1 MTTSADDALFLPSRA
16 DAQPDEIDAATTPAN
31 PERREQIGTDWLQQI
46 KPIFIN
52 LVFPL
57 LLAQLAYSGIPD
69 ADPRWFVVTA
79 LLPALWV
86 AAPNRWWGGITFA
99 SYMLIVG
106 RGIPDSTAAFYA
118 DPAAYWTGVWMLAA
132 IVGVQFAIGAG
143 CWSKLHW
150 RRIALVPAL
159 LLLWVINPIGF
170 GNPLQSAGWLF
181 PGGGGWGLIATVLL
195 MLMISVRWYAALII
209 PLLVL
214 LYPHPEAPAAT
225 RPTKWH
231 THNTEYRF
239 GVGMETNVDRFA
251 EYQRHRANLALV
263 RQAGHGIHLFPETVG
278 GVWNNAA
285 RDLWMSELHPGQT
298 VLLGTYIPTP
308 NGLINTVMQITSG
321 YAMPQYQQRLPV
333 PVVMWRPWEADST
346 RFLASSF
353 AGNPLIDGKPTAFLL
368 CYETLVAAPVLQS
381 LLRPAT
387 DQPQQLVSLS
397 SVWWSPR
404 YIKDAQANA
413 VRAWGN
419 LYGIPFHMAFN

>member
-1 MTTSADDALFLPSRA
+1 MTTSANDALFLPSLD
-16 DAQPDEIDAATTPAN
+16 DAQPDGFDAATTVAN

-118 DPAAYWTGVWMLAA
+118 DPAAYWTGVWMLAT

-143 CWSKLHW
+143 CWSKLYW
-150 RRIALVPAL
+150 RRIAIVPAL

-181 PGGGGWGLIATVLL
+181 PGEGGWGLIATVLL

-209 PLLVL
+209 PLFVL
-214 LYPHPEAPAAT
+214 LPPPEAPVAAT
-225 RPTKWH
+225 PTEWH

-239 GVGMETNVDRFA
+239 GVGMEKNVDRLA
-251 EYQRHRANLALV
+251 EYQRHRTNLSAV
-263 RQAGHGIHLFPETVG
+263 DEDGVHLFPETVG
-278 GVWNNAA
+278 GIWNQAA
-285 RDLWMSELHPGQT
+285 RQLWMSELLPGQT
-298 VLLGTYIPTP
+298 ILLGTYVPTP
-308 NGLINTVMQITSG
+308 KGLVNTVMQITSS
-321 YAMPQYQQRLPV
+321 YAMPVYQQRLPV
-333 PVVMWRPWEADST
+333 PIVMWRPWSQETTA
-346 RFLASSF
+346 FLASSF
-353 AGNPLIDGKPTAFLL
+353 TGNPLVDGKSTAFLL

-381 LLRPAT
+381 LLRAAT

-397 SVWWSPR
+397 SVWWSPH
-404 YIKDAQANA
+404 YIKDAQTNA
-413 VRAWGN
+413 VRAWGK
-419 LYGIPFHMAFN
+419 LYGIPVYMAFN